1 MSERLLRITAVAG
14 GRRSDLAVPGG
25 VPVAELVPDLA
36 RAVGLLDPAAV
47 YAGYGLHA
55 HGRRLQLDRG
65 LRDQGVDDGALLAVT
80 AGADAAAPPTHDDVA
95 AATAEAVGRQPA
107 WQPEHTRRTT
117 VLAGVLAL
125 TLGLA
130 GLAWDRVPAD
140 AAAIALALVV
150 LLGNALPAA
159 AVAAG
164 AGRADAVPVDP
175 DRVAALVARTARLL
189 RVGSATVAVTTVV
202 LVPLVAAGPAGSSG
216 PAGPALAADCCA
228 VLLLRARRHRAFGQ
242 TLIELAGGLAG
253 LTATALA
260 LILHE
265 SDARSGLATALA
277 GTGIAAGAL
286 SRLPAVPPVV
296 RARAADLLENVAL
309 VAIAPLLLLATDGLA
324 RLTA

>member
-65 LRDQGVDDGALLAVT
+65 LREQGVDDGALLAVT
-80 AGADAAAPPTHDDVA
+80 SEVYAAAPPTHDDLA
-95 AATAEAVGRQPA
+95 EATAEAVGRQPA
-107 WQPEHTRRTT
+107 WQTDHTRRTT
-117 VLAGVLAL
+117 LLAGVLAL
-125 TLGLA
+125 TLGLGA
-130 GLAWDRVPAD
+130 LTWNRVPAD

-150 LLGNALPAA
+150 LLGNALPAV
-159 AVAAG
+159 AVAVG
-164 AGRADAVPVDP
+164 AGRLDAGPVDP
-175 DRVAALVARTARLL
+175 VRVAAMVARSARLL
-189 RVGSATVAVTTVV
+189 RAGSATVGVATVV
-202 LVPLVAAGPAGSSG
+202 LVPVVADGAAGV
-216 PAGPALAADCCA
+216 ALAADCCA
-228 VLLLRARRHRAFGQ
+228 VLLLRARRHRAFAQ
-242 TLIELAGGLAG
+242 ALIDVAGGLAG

-260 LILHE
+260 LLLRDP
-265 SDARSGLATALA
+265 DARSALAAALA

-286 SRLPAVPPVV
+286 ARLPSAPSVV

-324 RLTA
+324 RVS